1 MAKYQADVQTLLRAI
16 GGRENI
22 QAVSHCMTRM
32 RFVLADPAKADT
44 AAIEAIPAVKGTF
57 TQAGQFQVIIG
68 NDVAIFYNEFTACA
82 GIEGVSKDAVK
93 AAAQTNQSLLQRI
106 MGTLGEIFAPIIPA
120 LICGG
125 LILGFRNIIGEI
137 NFLGGGTQSLADV
150 SQFWAGMY
158 SFLWLIGEAVF
169 HMLPVGIVWSI
180 TKKMGTTQILGIILG
195 LTLVS
200 PQLLNGFSVAATA
213 VEDIPVWD
221 FGFVQIQMI
230 GYQGQV
236 IAAMLAGFVLV
247 YLEKFFKKIC
257 PEVVSMIVV
266 PFCSL
271 VPAVLVAHTIVGPI
285 GWQIGD
291 AIASVVYAGLTSNVR
306 WLFAALFGLLYAPI
320 VMTGLHHMTNAI
332 DSQLVNLYGGTN
344 LWPMIAL
351 SNIAQGSAVLAMS
364 VLQKKNERAQQV
376 NIPACISCYLGVTEP
391 ALFGVN
397 LKYGFPLVCGMIGSA
412 CGAVISIGTGV
423 EAYSIGVGGLPGI
436 LSIKPQF
443 WLNFLIAM
451 LVCIFVVRYVRR
463 WNFLMLIIMIGAAGL
478 LALPLAIG
486 TEQNGATNWINLGGT
501 SVQPSELVKL
511 ALLLILSWYM
521 SRRRFW
527 PWFAFAVFSLLV
539 LMLQQDL
546 GTALIYYATT
556 LFLFYASTGNLPLT
570 GLGLVG
576 AGGAAVAGYI
586 MFAHVKKRVA
596 IWRNPWI
603 YYETSGYQIVQML
616 MAIASGGLF
625 GVGLGLGA
633 PRVIPVYFTDC
644 IFAVICEQFGVIFGA
659 LVLAMYVILILR
671 GVSIASAARSSFH
684 ALLAMGA
691 TVMLGLQTF
700 IIIGGVLKLIPL
712 TGVTMPFVSYGGT
725 SLVSCMGLIG
735 LIQGVASVNQDDLSY
750 DYEISHTLRE
760 EAMMPMTRRLG
771 TPPTGVPVPPTEAPT
786 PLATTMARM
795 SGCPGRA
802 LMLFPS
808 ATAMD
813 VKRMATGMFGMMA
826 ERRPAAMPN
835 RTISLVGL

>member
-82 GIEGVSKDAVK
+82 GIEGVRKDAVK

-451 LVCIFVVRYVRR
+451 LVAVAVPFVLTILVGSRKLSAADRGLSTAAAEPAAPSVAPDAEEQSQAEPP
-463 WNFLMLIIMIGAAGL
+463 AAG
-478 LALPLAIG
+478 AEGVTAPL
-486 TEQNGATNWINLGGT
+486 
-501 SVQPSELVKL
+501 
-511 ALLLILSWYM
+511 
-521 SRRRFW
+521 
-527 PWFAFAVFSLLV
+527 
-539 LMLQQDL
+539 
-546 GTALIYYATT
+546 
-556 LFLFYASTGNLPLT
+556 
-570 GLGLVG
+570 
-576 AGGAAVAGYI
+576 
-586 MFAHVKKRVA
+586 
-596 IWRNPWI
+596 
-603 YYETSGYQIVQML
+603 SG
-616 MAIASGGLF
+616 
-625 GVGLGLGA
+625 
-633 PRVIPVYFTDC
+633 RVIPMEEIPDQVFSQG
-644 IFAVICEQFGVIFGA
+644 ILGEGVGIEPTGNVVVA
-659 LVLAMYVILILR
+659 PAD
-671 GVSIASAARSSFH
+671 
-684 ALLAMGA
+684 A
-691 TVMLGLQTF
+691 TVCSVMEDSRHAVGLTLDNGAELLIHVGIDTVSMNGDGFQLHVKAGDRVHLGD
-700 IIIGGVLKLIPL
+700 KLITFDPEKIKAAGHPTTTAFLVTDPGDL
-712 TGVTMPFVSYGGT
+712 TPTF
-725 SLVSCMGLIG
+725 
-735 LIQGVASVNQDDLSY
+735 
-750 DYEISHTLRE
+750 
-760 EAMMPMTRRLG
+760 EAN
-771 TPPTGVPVPPTEAPT
+771 VDAQ
-786 PLATTMARM
+786 A
-795 SGCPGRA
+795 GRTVVIR
-802 LMLFPS
+802 F
-808 ATAMD
+808 
-813 VKRMATGMFGMMA
+813 
-826 ERRPAAMPN
+826 
-835 RTISLVGL
+835 

>member
-200 PQLLNGFSVAATA
+200 PQLLNGFSVATTA

-451 LVCIFVVRYVRR
+451 L
-463 WNFLMLIIMIGAAGL
+463 
-478 LALPLAIG
+478 
-486 TEQNGATNWINLGGT
+486 
-501 SVQPSELVKL
+501 
-511 ALLLILSWYM
+511 
-521 SRRRFW
+521 
-527 PWFAFAVFSLLV
+527 
-539 LMLQQDL
+539 
-546 GTALIYYATT
+546 
-556 LFLFYASTGNLPLT
+556 
-570 GLGLVG
+570 
-576 AGGAAVAGYI
+576 AAVAVPFVLTILVGSRKLS
-586 MFAHVKKRVA
+586 AADRGLSTAAAEPAAPSVVPDA
-596 IWRNPWI
+596 EEQPQA
-603 YYETSGYQIVQML
+603 EPPAAGAEGVTAPLSG
-616 MAIASGGLF
+616 
-625 GVGLGLGA
+625 
-633 PRVIPVYFTDC
+633 RVIPMEEIPDQVFSQG
-644 IFAVICEQFGVIFGA
+644 ILGEGVGIEPTGNVVVA
-659 LVLAMYVILILR
+659 PAD
-671 GVSIASAARSSFH
+671 
-684 ALLAMGA
+684 A
-691 TVMLGLQTF
+691 TVCSVIEDSRHAVGLTLDNGAELLIHVGIDTVSMNGDGFQLHVKEGDRVRLGD
-700 IIIGGVLKLIPL
+700 KLITFDPEKIKAAGHPTTTAFLVTDPGDL
-712 TGVTMPFVSYGGT
+712 T
-725 SLVSCMGLIG
+725 
-735 LIQGVASVNQDDLSY
+735 
-750 DYEISHTLRE
+750 
-760 EAMMPMTRRLG
+760 
-771 TPPTGVPVPPTEAPT
+771 PTFETNVDAQ
-786 PLATTMARM
+786 A
-795 SGCPGRA
+795 GRTVVIR
-802 LMLFPS
+802 F
-808 ATAMD
+808 
-813 VKRMATGMFGMMA
+813 
-826 ERRPAAMPN
+826 
-835 RTISLVGL
+835 

>member
-44 AAIEAIPAVKGTF
+44 AAIEGIPAVKGTF

-200 PQLLNGFSVAATA
+200 PQLLNGFSVATTA
-213 VEDIPVWD
+213 VENIPVWD

-247 YLEKFFKKIC
+247 YLEKFLKKIC

-451 LVCIFVVRYVRR
+451 LVAVAVPFVLTILVGSRKLSAADRGLSTAAAEPAAPSVAPDAEEQPQAEPP
-463 WNFLMLIIMIGAAGL
+463 AAG
-478 LALPLAIG
+478 AEGVTAPL
-486 TEQNGATNWINLGGT
+486 
-501 SVQPSELVKL
+501 
-511 ALLLILSWYM
+511 
-521 SRRRFW
+521 
-527 PWFAFAVFSLLV
+527 
-539 LMLQQDL
+539 
-546 GTALIYYATT
+546 
-556 LFLFYASTGNLPLT
+556 
-570 GLGLVG
+570 
-576 AGGAAVAGYI
+576 
-586 MFAHVKKRVA
+586 
-596 IWRNPWI
+596 
-603 YYETSGYQIVQML
+603 SG
-616 MAIASGGLF
+616 
-625 GVGLGLGA
+625 
-633 PRVIPVYFTDC
+633 RVIPMEEIPDQVFSQG
-644 IFAVICEQFGVIFGA
+644 ILGEGVGIEPTGNVVVA
-659 LVLAMYVILILR
+659 PAD
-671 GVSIASAARSSFH
+671 
-684 ALLAMGA
+684 A
-691 TVMLGLQTF
+691 TVCSVIEDSRHAVGLTLDNGAELLIHVGIDTVSMNGDGFQLHVKEGDRVHLGD
-700 IIIGGVLKLIPL
+700 KLITFDPEKIKAAGHPTTTAFL
-712 TGVTMPFVSYGGT
+712 VTDPG
-725 SLVSCMGLIG
+725 
-735 LIQGVASVNQDDLSY
+735 DL
-750 DYEISHTLRE
+750 
-760 EAMMPMTRRLG
+760 
-771 TPPTGVPVPPTEAPT
+771 APT
-786 PLATTMARM
+786 FETNVDAQA
-795 SGCPGRA
+795 GRTVVIR
-802 LMLFPS
+802 F
-808 ATAMD
+808 
-813 VKRMATGMFGMMA
+813 
-826 ERRPAAMPN
+826 
-835 RTISLVGL
+835 

>member
-16 GGRENI
+16 GGRGNI

-137 NFLGGGTQSLADV
+137 NFLSGGTQSLADV

-200 PQLLNGFSVAATA
+200 PQLLNGFSVATTA

-247 YLEKFFKKIC
+247 YLEKFLKKIC

-451 LVCIFVVRYVRR
+451 LVAVAVPFVLTILVGSRKLSAADRGLSTAAAEPAAPSVAPDAEEQPQAEPP
-463 WNFLMLIIMIGAAGL
+463 AAG
-478 LALPLAIG
+478 AEGVTAPL
-486 TEQNGATNWINLGGT
+486 
-501 SVQPSELVKL
+501 
-511 ALLLILSWYM
+511 
-521 SRRRFW
+521 
-527 PWFAFAVFSLLV
+527 
-539 LMLQQDL
+539 
-546 GTALIYYATT
+546 
-556 LFLFYASTGNLPLT
+556 
-570 GLGLVG
+570 
-576 AGGAAVAGYI
+576 
-586 MFAHVKKRVA
+586 
-596 IWRNPWI
+596 
-603 YYETSGYQIVQML
+603 SG
-616 MAIASGGLF
+616 
-625 GVGLGLGA
+625 
-633 PRVIPVYFTDC
+633 RVIPMEEIPDQVFSQG
-644 IFAVICEQFGVIFGA
+644 ILGEGVGIEPTGNVVVA
-659 LVLAMYVILILR
+659 PAD
-671 GVSIASAARSSFH
+671 
-684 ALLAMGA
+684 A
-691 TVMLGLQTF
+691 TVCSVIEDSRHAVGLTLDNGAELLIHVGIDTVSMNGDGFQLHVKEGDRVHLGD
-700 IIIGGVLKLIPL
+700 KLITFDPEKIKAAGHPTTTAFL
-712 TGVTMPFVSYGGT
+712 VTDPGD
-725 SLVSCMGLIG
+725 LV
-735 LIQGVASVNQDDLSY
+735 
-750 DYEISHTLRE
+750 
-760 EAMMPMTRRLG
+760 
-771 TPPTGVPVPPTEAPT
+771 PTFETNVDAQ
-786 PLATTMARM
+786 A
-795 SGCPGRA
+795 GRTVVIR
-802 LMLFPS
+802 F
-808 ATAMD
+808 
-813 VKRMATGMFGMMA
+813 
-826 ERRPAAMPN
+826 
-835 RTISLVGL
+835 

>member
-451 LVCIFVVRYVRR
+451 L
-463 WNFLMLIIMIGAAGL
+463 
-478 LALPLAIG
+478 
-486 TEQNGATNWINLGGT
+486 
-501 SVQPSELVKL
+501 
-511 ALLLILSWYM
+511 
-521 SRRRFW
+521 
-527 PWFAFAVFSLLV
+527 
-539 LMLQQDL
+539 
-546 GTALIYYATT
+546 
-556 LFLFYASTGNLPLT
+556 
-570 GLGLVG
+570 
-576 AGGAAVAGYI
+576 AAVAAPFVLTILVGSRKLS
-586 MFAHVKKRVA
+586 AADRGLSAAAAEPAASSVVPEA
-596 IWRNPWI
+596 EEQPQA
-603 YYETSGYQIVQML
+603 EPPAAGAEGVTAPLSG
-616 MAIASGGLF
+616 
-625 GVGLGLGA
+625 
-633 PRVIPVYFTDC
+633 RVIPMEEIPDQVFSQGILGEGVGIEPTGNVVVAPTD
-644 IFAVICEQFGVIFGA
+644 
-659 LVLAMYVILILR
+659 
-671 GVSIASAARSSFH
+671 
-684 ALLAMGA
+684 A
-691 TVMLGLQTF
+691 TVCSVMEDSRHAVGLTLDNGAELLIHVGIDTVSMNGDGFQLHVKAGDRVRLGD
-700 IIIGGVLKLIPL
+700 KLITFDPEKIKAAGHPTTTAFLVTDPGDL
-712 TGVTMPFVSYGGT
+712 T
-725 SLVSCMGLIG
+725 
-735 LIQGVASVNQDDLSY
+735 
-750 DYEISHTLRE
+750 
-760 EAMMPMTRRLG
+760 
-771 TPPTGVPVPPTEAPT
+771 PTFETNVDAQ
-786 PLATTMARM
+786 A
-795 SGCPGRA
+795 GRTVVIR
-802 LMLFPS
+802 F
-808 ATAMD
+808 
-813 VKRMATGMFGMMA
+813 
-826 ERRPAAMPN
+826 
-835 RTISLVGL
+835 

>member
-82 GIEGVSKDAVK
+82 GIEGVGKDAVK

-451 LVCIFVVRYVRR
+451 L
-463 WNFLMLIIMIGAAGL
+463 
-478 LALPLAIG
+478 
-486 TEQNGATNWINLGGT
+486 
-501 SVQPSELVKL
+501 
-511 ALLLILSWYM
+511 
-521 SRRRFW
+521 
-527 PWFAFAVFSLLV
+527 
-539 LMLQQDL
+539 
-546 GTALIYYATT
+546 
-556 LFLFYASTGNLPLT
+556 
-570 GLGLVG
+570 
-576 AGGAAVAGYI
+576 AAVAVPFVLTILVGSRKLS
-586 MFAHVKKRVA
+586 AADRGLSAAAAEPAAPSVA
-596 IWRNPWI
+596 PDA
-603 YYETSGYQIVQML
+603 EEQPQAEPPAAGAEGVTAPLSG
-616 MAIASGGLF
+616 
-625 GVGLGLGA
+625 
-633 PRVIPVYFTDC
+633 RVIPMEEIPDQVFSQG
-644 IFAVICEQFGVIFGA
+644 ILGEGVGIEPTGNVVVA
-659 LVLAMYVILILR
+659 PAD
-671 GVSIASAARSSFH
+671 
-684 ALLAMGA
+684 A
-691 TVMLGLQTF
+691 TVCSVMEDSRHAVGLTLDNGAELLIHVGIDTVSMNGDGFQLHVKAGDRVHLGD
-700 IIIGGVLKLIPL
+700 KLITFDPEKIKAAGHPTTTAFLVTDPGDL
-712 TGVTMPFVSYGGT
+712 T
-725 SLVSCMGLIG
+725 
-735 LIQGVASVNQDDLSY
+735 
-750 DYEISHTLRE
+750 
-760 EAMMPMTRRLG
+760 
-771 TPPTGVPVPPTEAPT
+771 PTFETNVDAQ
-786 PLATTMARM
+786 A
-795 SGCPGRA
+795 GRTVVIR
-802 LMLFPS
+802 F
-808 ATAMD
+808 
-813 VKRMATGMFGMMA
+813 
-826 ERRPAAMPN
+826 
-835 RTISLVGL
+835 